1 MIRDRGYASGWF
13 GVAVVWLALLQAAL
27 AAEAPRMDKD
37 ALRERLGNA
46 DVVVIDVRTDPDWD
60 ASGAK
65 IPGAVRESYGDF
77 DAWSSKFPRDRTLVL
92 YCA

>member
-1 MIRDRGYASGWF
+1 
-13 GVAVVWLALLQAAL
+13 
-27 AAEAPRMDKD
+27 MDKD

-46 DVVVIDVRTDPDWD
+46 DVVVIDVRTDPDWE

-77 DAWSSKFPRDRTLVL
+77 DAWSFRFPRDRTLVL